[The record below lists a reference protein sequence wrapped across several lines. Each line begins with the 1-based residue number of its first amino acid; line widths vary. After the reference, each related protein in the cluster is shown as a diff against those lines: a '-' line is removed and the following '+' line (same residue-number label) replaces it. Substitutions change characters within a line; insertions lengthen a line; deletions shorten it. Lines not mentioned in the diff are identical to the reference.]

1 MAKIISFCNQ
11 KGGVGKSTST
21 INIGAYLA
29 ALGKK
34 VLIVDL
40 DSQGNTTSGLGF
52 RPYELQENIYH
63 VIMGAM
69 PAQGAIKNN
78 GTVGLDLIGANQ
90 DLAGASVELV
100 HFEDREVK
108 LKNAID
114 PLRPQYDYILID
126 CPPSLGI
133 LTLNALIASDEV
145 VIPVQCEY
153 YALEGLGQLLETIDL
168 LKNHLGAKLIIKGAA
183 LTMFDRRN
191 RLSREIVKEMRR
203 NFPGYVFEAV
213 IPRNVCLAEAPS
225 FSKTIL
231 QHDPY
236 SHGAKA
242 YRQLTEEILKLDG
255 VTIKSQN

>member
-1 MAKIISFCNQ
+1 MGKIISFCNQ

-34 VLIVDL
+34 ILIVDL

-52 RPYELQENIYH
+52 RPHELQETVYH
-63 VIMGAM
+63 VIMGAI
-69 PAQGAIKNN
+69 PAANAVKNSN
-78 GTVGLDLIGANQ
+78 TPGLDIIGANQ

-100 HFEDREVK
+100 HLEDRETK
-108 LKNAID
+108 LKNTLGTIKD
-114 PLRPQYDYILID
+114 NYDYILID

-133 LTLNALIASDEV
+133 LTVNALIASDEV
-145 VIPVQCEY
+145 IIPVQCEY
-153 YALEGLGQLLETIDL
+153 YALEGLGQLLETIEL
-168 LKNHLGAKLIIKGAA
+168 VKSHLGAHLKIKGAM
-183 LTMFDRRN
+183 LTMFDKRN

-203 NFPGYVFEAV
+203 NFPGHVFDAV

-242 YRQLTEEILKLDG
+242 YRQLAEELIRMDG
-255 VTIKSQN
+255 SQ

>member
-1 MAKIISFCNQ
+1 MGKIISFCNQ
-11 KGGVGKSTST
+11 KGGVGKSTT
-21 INIGAYLA
+21 AVNAGAYLA
-29 ALGKK
+29 ALGRK
-34 VLIVDL
+34 VLLVDM
-40 DSQGNTTSGLGF
+40 DSQGNATSGLGF
-52 RPYELQENIYH
+52 KPYELQETSYQL
-63 VIMGAM
+63 IMGMLPPASVIKKTEM
-69 PAQGAIKNN
+69 PN
-78 GTVGLDLIGANQ
+78 LDIIPANQ
-90 DLAGASVELV
+90 DLAGATVELV
-100 HFEDREVK
+100 HLEDRDTK
-108 LKNAID
+108 LKNALNQIKND
-114 PLRPQYDYILID
+114 YDYILID

-133 LTLNALIASDEV
+133 ITLNALMASDEV
-145 VIPVQCEY
+145 IVPVQCEY

-168 LKNHLGAKLIIKGAA
+168 LKNHLGAHLTIKGAL

-242 YRQLTEEILKLDG
+242 YRQFVEEVLKMDG
-255 VTIKSQN
+255 YKIN

>member
-1 MAKIISFCNQ
+1 MGKIISFCNQ
-11 KGGVGKSTST
+11 KGGVGKSTSAV
-21 INIGAYLA
+21 NAGAYLA
-29 ALGKK
+29 ALGRK
-34 VLIVDL
+34 VLLVDL
-40 DSQGNTTSGLGF
+40 DSQGNATSGLGIK
-52 RPYELQENIYH
+52 PYDLKETSYQL
-63 VIMGAM
+63 IMGILP
-69 PAQGAIKNN
+69 PADLIKK
-78 GTVGLDLIGANQ
+78 TEMIGLDIIPANQ
-90 DLAGASVELV
+90 DLAGATVELV
-100 HFEDREVK
+100 YLEDRDVK
-108 LKNAID
+108 LKNALSQIKND
-114 PLRPQYDYILID
+114 YDYILID

-133 LTLNALIASDEV
+133 ITLNALMASDEV
-145 VIPVQCEY
+145 IVPVQCEY

-168 LKNHLGAKLIIKGAA
+168 LKNHLGAHLGIKGAL

-242 YRQLTEEILKLDG
+242 YRQFVEEILRMDG
-255 VTIKSQN
+255 YKIK

>member
-1 MAKIISFCNQ
+1 MGKIISFCNQ

-29 ALGKK
+29 LLGKK

-40 DSQGNTTSGLGF
+40 DSQGNATSGLGLI
-52 RPYELQENIYH
+52 PHDLQETSYH
-63 VIMGAM
+63 VIMGAI
-69 PAQGAIKNN
+69 PATGAIKNSS
-78 GTVGLDLIGANQ
+78 TVGLDVIGANQ
-90 DLAGASVELV
+90 DLAGANVELV
-100 HFEDREVK
+100 HLEDRETK
-108 LKNAID
+108 LKNSLETI
-114 PLRPQYDYILID
+114 RGSYEYILID

-133 LTLNALIASDEV
+133 LTVNALLASDEV

-153 YALEGLGQLLETIDL
+153 YALEGLGQLLETIEL
-168 LKNHLGAKLIIKGAA
+168 LRSHLGAKLIIKGAV

-225 FSKTIL
+225 FSKTIA

-242 YRQLTEEILKLDG
+242 YRQLAEEI
-255 VTIKSQN
+255 IKIDNKFNN